1 MTVRH
6 ESFGRVA
13 APVHRSMSA
22 DAAITALSRRTPE
35 RDSLLAYGN
44 GRSYGDS
51 CLNPRGAMIDMRGR
65 SRILSFDPS
74 DGAIEVEAGV
84 LLSDIIAHAAPH
96 GYFPAVVPGTQFVTV
111 GGAIANDVHGKNHHR
126 RGTFGG
132 HVDSFI
138 LMRSDGE
145 QIVCSRTRNAELFA
159 ATIGGMGLT
168 GLILSARLYLMK
180 VPSLDVAERV
190 VPFPSIEAYLDLAE
204 AADADNEYAVAWID
218 QLATGAH
225 AGRGLLLTGN
235 HAETAASPQ
244 AIRKARLGVPFAP
257 PMTVL
262 NQPFLKLFNAAYRW
276 AKSRKQG
283 VHVSGYQ
290 SFFFPLDGVNDWNLL
305 YGPRGLHQHQ
315 SVIPFDAAREAVP
328 ALLAASHKAGQ
339 GSFLTVLKRFG
350 DIGSPGLLS
359 FPRPGYT
366 LTLDFPHRGE
376 RTLALLSE
384 LDRITVDAGG
394 AVNPY
399 KDARMSAETFA
410 ASFPDFRKLAA
421 RRDPAFSSGFWQRT
435 GERLLNQEIHLAQA
449 AE

>member
-1 MTVRH
+1 
-6 ESFGRVA
+6 
-13 APVHRSMSA
+13 
-22 DAAITALSRRTPE
+22 
-35 RDSLLAYGN
+35 
-44 GRSYGDS
+44 
-51 CLNPRGAMIDMRGR
+51 MIDMRGR

-244 AIRKARLGVPFAP
+244 A
-257 PMTVL
+257 
-262 NQPFLKLFNAAYRW
+262 
-276 AKSRKQG
+276 
-283 VHVSGYQ
+283 
-290 SFFFPLDGVNDWNLL
+290 
-305 YGPRGLHQHQ
+305 
-315 SVIPFDAAREAVP
+315 
-328 ALLAASHKAGQ
+328 
-339 GSFLTVLKRFG
+339 
-350 DIGSPGLLS
+350 
-359 FPRPGYT
+359 
-366 LTLDFPHRGE
+366 
-376 RTLALLSE
+376 
-384 LDRITVDAGG
+384 
-394 AVNPY
+394 
-399 KDARMSAETFA
+399 
-410 ASFPDFRKLAA
+410 
-421 RRDPAFSSGFWQRT
+421 
-435 GERLLNQEIHLAQA
+435 
-449 AE
+449 